1 MPWVG
6 PCCFIWV
13 GVYARAAP
21 PTPRPCKGGGIGA
34 LYLTVFGALK
44 LYQLLPAGPAFGLMI
59 CIAAFSAVLAVAQN
73 AQALALLGAAGGFL
87 APVLASTGEGSHVML
102 FSYYL
107 LLNAGILAIALFKAW
122 RMLNFVG
129 FFFTFG
135 IALAWGIRTYR
146 PEHFSSTEPFL
157 LGFFA
162 LYLTVSVLFALRQAP
177 RLRHY
182 LDGTLVFGLPIVAF
196 GMQVELMRPYQYGA
210 AWSALGLGGLY
221 LVLARL
227 LWGRHQETLR
237 TLVEAFLALGVVFA
251 TLAIP
256 LALDGR

>member
-135 IALAWGIRTYR
+135 IALALGHTDL
-146 PEHFSSTEPFL
+146 ST
-157 LGFFA
+157 
-162 LYLTVSVLFALRQAP
+162 
-177 RLRHY
+177 
-182 LDGTLVFGLPIVAF
+182 
-196 GMQVELMRPYQYGA
+196 
-210 AWSALGLGGLY
+210 
-221 LVLARL
+221 
-227 LWGRHQETLR
+227 
-237 TLVEAFLALGVVFA
+237 
-251 TLAIP
+251 
-256 LALDGR
+256 